1 MTHTTRLL
9 AVSTLALSALVHI
22 SAQQA
27 PPAAPAGGRGAQPP
41 PQQGGPPPANF
52 PQQQRPPGDPVLIE
66 RGKALY
72 QSTCAACHGIDLR
85 GGQQGGP
92 NLLRSQ
98 TVLSDKNGELIAP
111 IVQGGRPNPPAGAP
125 PMPPFALPPDDIKAL
140 VEYLHSVLGQ
150 AGAQGRPPEGVL
162 VTPEKILVGDA
173 AAGEKYFAARCASCH
188 SVSGDL
194 QGIASRVTDPRA
206 LQDLWVSGGGGRG
219 RGRGR
224 GADAAG
230 QQRSATVTVTPASG
244 ASCRGTP
251 SADRRL
257 HGLVDSRGRD
267 TANLRADRRRSQGG
281 REGSRRRAP
290 EARARAG
297 RQGHAQRDGISLDD
311 QVMTRTIAGLLVV
324 ASIGLA
330 ARTETGLDP
339 ATILKPLADSW
350 PTYSGDYTGKR
361 YSSLAQVNQTT
372 VKNLSLAW
380 LSRGFVEGSGPTGR
394 GNATGP
400 AGGGGAVADA
410 GVAACRSSWAAK
422 AAAPTTAEVR
432 HASPERSSWSTVC
445 CMRPLRTISGRW
457 TRATARSSGST
468 TGRRGAARTRGI
480 AASGCGTTT
489 CSWRRTTTTC

>member
-9 AVSTLALSALVHI
+9 AVSTLVLSGLVHI

-173 AAGEKYFAARCASCH
+173 AAGETYFAERCASCH

-224 GADAAG
+224 GAGAAG
-230 QQRSATVTVTPASG
+230 QQRSATVTVTPPSG
-244 ASCRGTP
+244 APVEGRLLRIDDFTVSLIQEDGT
-251 SADRRL
+251 RR
-257 HGLVDSRGRD
+257 
-267 TANLRADRRRSQGG
+267 TF
-281 REGSRRRAP
+281 
-290 EARARAG
+290 
-297 RQGHAQRDGISLDD
+297 
-311 QVMTRTIAGLLVV
+311 
-324 ASIGLA
+324 
-330 ARTETGLDP
+330 ARTGDDPKVVVKDP
-339 ATILKPLADSW
+339 ADAHRKLVPELADK
-350 PTYSGDYTGKR
+350 DMHN
-361 YSSLAQVNQTT
+361 V
-372 VKNLSLAW
+372 
-380 LSRGFVEGSGPTGR
+380 
-394 GNATGP
+394 
-400 AGGGGAVADA
+400 
-410 GVAACRSSWAAK
+410 
-422 AAAPTTAEVR
+422 TAYL
-432 HASPERSSWSTVC
+432 W
-445 CMRPLRTISGRW
+445 TIK
-457 TRATARSSGST
+457 
-468 TGRRGAARTRGI
+468 
-480 AASGCGTTT
+480 
-489 CSWRRTTTTC
+489 

>member
-1 MTHTTRLL
+1 MTHTIRLL

-98 TVLSDKNGELIAP
+98 TVLSDKSGELIAP

-150 AGAQGRPPEGVL
+150 AGAQGRPPEGVP
-162 VTPEKILVGDA
+162 VPPEKILVGDA
-173 AAGEKYFAARCASCH
+173 GAGERYFAARCASCH
-188 SVSGDL
+188 SVTGDL

-230 QQRSATVTVTPASG
+230 QLRPATVTVTPTSG
-244 ASCRGTP
+244 PPVEGRLVRVDDFTVSLIQEDGT
-251 SADRRL
+251 RR
-257 HGLVDSRGRD
+257 
-267 TANLRADRRRSQGG
+267 TF
-281 REGSRRRAP
+281 
-290 EARARAG
+290 
-297 RQGHAQRDGISLDD
+297 
-311 QVMTRTIAGLLVV
+311 
-324 ASIGLA
+324 
-330 ARTETGLDP
+330 ARTGNDPKVVVKDP
-339 ATILKPLADSW
+339 ADAHRTLVPELADK
-350 PTYSGDYTGKR
+350 DMHN
-361 YSSLAQVNQTT
+361 V
-372 VKNLSLAW
+372 
-380 LSRGFVEGSGPTGR
+380 
-394 GNATGP
+394 
-400 AGGGGAVADA
+400 
-410 GVAACRSSWAAK
+410 
-422 AAAPTTAEVR
+422 TAYL
-432 HASPERSSWSTVC
+432 W
-445 CMRPLRTISGRW
+445 TIK
-457 TRATARSSGST
+457 
-468 TGRRGAARTRGI
+468 
-480 AASGCGTTT
+480 
-489 CSWRRTTTTC
+489 

>member
-125 PMPPFALPPDDIKAL
+125 PMPPFALPPDDLKAL

-150 AGAQGRPPEGVL
+150 AGAQGRPPEGIV

-188 SVSGDL
+188 SVTGDL

-230 QQRSATVTVTPASG
+230 QQRSATVTVTPPSG
-244 ASCRGTP
+244 APLFEGRLLRIDDFTVSLIQEDGT
-251 SADRRL
+251 RR
-257 HGLVDSRGRD
+257 
-267 TANLRADRRRSQGG
+267 TF
-281 REGSRRRAP
+281 
-290 EARARAG
+290 
-297 RQGHAQRDGISLDD
+297 
-311 QVMTRTIAGLLVV
+311 
-324 ASIGLA
+324 
-330 ARTETGLDP
+330 ARTADDPKVVVKDP
-339 ATILKPLADSW
+339 ADAHRKLVPELADK
-350 PTYSGDYTGKR
+350 DMHN
-361 YSSLAQVNQTT
+361 V
-372 VKNLSLAW
+372 
-380 LSRGFVEGSGPTGR
+380 
-394 GNATGP
+394 
-400 AGGGGAVADA
+400 
-410 GVAACRSSWAAK
+410 
-422 AAAPTTAEVR
+422 TAYL
-432 HASPERSSWSTVC
+432 W
-445 CMRPLRTISGRW
+445 TIK
-457 TRATARSSGST
+457 
-468 TGRRGAARTRGI
+468 
-480 AASGCGTTT
+480 
-489 CSWRRTTTTC
+489 